1 LWSKKKKRVD
11 FLFLLTFYEL
21 IDVAFIT
28 SVVSNPSICECPEG
42 LNNSILAMITP

>member
-1 LWSKKKKRVD
+1 MNPIHLHVQYAFNYVD
-11 FLFLLTFYEL
+11 YEL

-28 SVVSNPSICECPEG
+28 SVVSKPSICECPEG